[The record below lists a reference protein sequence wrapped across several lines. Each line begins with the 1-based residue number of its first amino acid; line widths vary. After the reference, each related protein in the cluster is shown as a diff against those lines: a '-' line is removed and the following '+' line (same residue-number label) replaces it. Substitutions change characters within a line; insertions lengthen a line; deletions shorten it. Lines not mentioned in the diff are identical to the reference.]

1 MILILNNNNLHD
13 MIKLSSIL
21 LFFLYH
27 EFPQVDPYFLIF
39 VSLFID
45 SLLLDMY
52 AKCEIA
58 LNFYAKSSRIISF
71 DLSAVSPASR
81 D

>member
-1 MILILNNNNLHD
+1 MILILNNNNLDD
-13 MIKLSSIL
+13 MIKWSNNLQIS
-21 LFFLYH
+21 LYH
-27 EFPQVDPYFLIF
+27 EFAQLDLYSLLF
-39 VSLFID
+39 VCLFID

-58 LNFYAKSSRIISF
+58 VNFYANTLLVISF
-71 DLSAVSPASR
+71 DLSAVSHASR